1 MVSDNESWVVDAYST
16 ENQTVHQRW
25 LDGLALPVYSGWGGM
40 AAFDASLFTREHL
53 RFRSSIAAG
62 WTGGSAAGALG
73 SWGRLISS
81 EGYLESDCPGAS
93 ECEYVAR
100 DIWNMRQGKARIVLA
115 PQARTTYS
123 MKVWRIMGNTVPV
136 TRRSGPD
143 LMNEDAIDWSQY
155 AIPESVQCISTRTK
169 EGVFMGAWAED
180 NHRTRVDP
188 LYRPVNK
195 TVPNTK
201 VVEQDGD
208 TDKETS
214 LDEEN
219 GEGDGNS
226 GKDDRLHLLP
236 EEG

>member
-1 MVSDNESWVVDAYST
+1 
-16 ENQTVHQRW
+16 
-25 LDGLALPVYSGWGGM
+25 M
-40 AAFDASLFTREHL
+40 AAFDASLFTHEHL

-62 WTGGSAAGALG
+62 WTGGSAVGALG

-100 DIWNMRQGKARIVLA
+100 DIWNMHQGKARIVLA

-136 TRRSGPD
+136 TRRTGPD
-143 LMNEDAIDWSQY
+143 LLNEDAIDWSEY

-169 EGVFMGAWAED
+169 EGAFMGAWAED

-188 LYRPVNK
+188 LYRPFNETAMDTTMK
-195 TVPNTK
+195 
-201 VVEQDGD
+201 EQDGN
-208 TDKETS
+208 TEEKTS
-214 LDEEN
+214 LEEDSRDE
-219 GEGDGNS
+219 DG
-226 GKDDRLHLLP
+226 DDRVGDRLKSPP